1 MKKISKPTT
10 YLSRIGLFLGL
21 LSLVVGCQKFVEQ
34 VKLKEFQQV
43 NLVDNNGEYHAF
55 HKDTALQ
62 NAWGLTFS
70 ANGIPWVNAQ
80 AGHVSAV
87 YDAQGNT
94 LLGPIGIPGPGNTT
108 RNGSPTGIIFN
119 SGADFILSNHSP
131 ARFIFVGDDGVLSG
145 WNGTAGLNALLI
157 HDNSA
162 TAGYKGLALAT
173 NGGVNMLYAAD
184 FKTGKIDVW
193 DADFNPVTTLSFTD
207 PGIPSDYAPFNI
219 QTIDNKLY
227 VMYAKKSGDDE
238 VKGAGFGY
246 VDIYNPNGTFVK
258 RFISKG
264 KLNAPWGIAKASANF
279 FKDNDGGI
287 EGTIENG
294 GGINSPQPSILVG
307 NFGDGHI
314 NVYDLNGA
322 WTGQLQED
330 GKPIVI
336 DGLWALQFP
345 PVTATSVNR
354 NRLYFTAGP
363 DDEADGIFGYIIK
376 E

>member
-21 LSLVVGCQKFVEQ
+21 FSLVAGCQKFTEQ
-34 VKLKEFQQV
+34 IKLKEFQQV

-62 NAWGLTFS
+62 NAWGLAFS

-80 AGHVSAV
+80 AAHVSAV

-94 LLGPIGIPGPGNTT
+94 VLGPVGIPGPGNTT
-108 RNGSPTGIIFN
+108 RNGSPTGIVF
-119 SGADFILSNHSP
+119 SSSSTDFMLSNHSP

-145 WNGTAGLNALLI
+145 WNFAAGLNALLI

-162 TAGYKGLALAT
+162 TAGYKGLTLAT
-173 NGGVNMLYAAD
+173 AGGATMLYAAD

-193 DADFNPVTTLSFTD
+193 DASFTPVTLPFTD
-207 PGIPSDYAPFNI
+207 PDLPSDYSPFNI
-219 QTIDNKLY
+219 QNIDGKLY
-227 VMYAKKSGDDE
+227 VTYAKKGGEDE
-238 VKGAGFGY
+238 VKGLGFGY
-246 VDIYNPNGTFVK
+246 VDIFSPNGIFSK

-294 GGINSPQPSILVG
+294 GGISSPQPSILVG

-322 WTGQLQED
+322 WTGQLQQD

-345 PVTATSVNR
+345 PSTATTINR

-363 DDEADGIFGYIIK
+363 DDEHDGIFGYIIK

>member
-21 LSLVVGCQKFVEQ
+21 FSLVAGCQKFVEQ

-55 HKDTALQ
+55 HKDTALK

-70 ANGIPWVNAQ
+70 PNGIAWVNAQ

-94 LLGPIGIPGPGNTT
+94 LLGPVGIPGPGNTT
-108 RNGSPTGIIFN
+108 RNGSPTGIVFN
-119 SGADFILSNHSP
+119 GSSDFMLSNHSP

-145 WNGTAGLNALLI
+145 WNGAAGTNALLI
-157 HDNSA
+157 QDNSA
-162 TAGYKGLALAT
+162 TAAYKGLTMAVR
-173 NGGVNMLYAAD
+173 GGANFLYAAD
-184 FKTGKIDVW
+184 FKTGKIDAW
-193 DADFNPVTTLSFTD
+193 DASFTPVTLPFTD
-207 PGIPSDYAPFNI
+207 PDLPSDYAPFNI
-219 QTIDNKLY
+219 QNIDGKLY
-227 VMYAKKSGDDE
+227 VTYAKKGGEDE
-238 VKGAGFGY
+238 VKGVGFGY
-246 VDIYNPNGTFVK
+246 VDIYSPNGIFAK

-279 FKDNDGGI
+279 FKDNDGGL

-294 GGINSPQPSILVG
+294 GGQNPPQPSILVG
-307 NFGDGHI
+307 NFGDGRI

-330 GKPIVI
+330 GKPIKI
-336 DGLWALQFP
+336 DGLWALVFP
-345 PVTATSVNR
+345 PSTATSVNR